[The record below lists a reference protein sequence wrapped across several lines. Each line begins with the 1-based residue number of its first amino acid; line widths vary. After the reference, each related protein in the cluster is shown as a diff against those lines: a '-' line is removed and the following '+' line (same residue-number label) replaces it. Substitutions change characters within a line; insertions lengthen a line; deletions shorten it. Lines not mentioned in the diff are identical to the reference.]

1 MGGFLSSMGGLG
13 DLLQKI
19 SSGNAAPH
27 EQFDQAAQAA
37 PQSSLA
43 EGIASALGSGGTGQF
58 AQMATQL
65 FTNGN
70 GDQKSSMLNSLLAT
84 AGPGLLAQLS
94 GNGAGGGLASLL
106 GGGATSVTP
115 AEAANVSPQAV
126 QELAA
131 KVHQADQSI
140 VDKLGEVYS
149 AHPDLFKTLGAA
161 AMSVAVAKI
170 AQKHRE

>member
-1 MGGFLSSMGGLG
+1 MGGLG

-27 EQFDQAAQAA
+27 EQFDQVAQAA

-43 EGIASALGSGGTGQF
+43 AGIASALGSGGTGQF

-70 GDQKSSMLNSLLAT
+70 GDQKSTMINSLLAT
-84 AGPGLLAQLS
+84 AGPALLSQLGGS
-94 GNGAGGGLASLL
+94 GGGLASLL

-115 AEAANVSPQAV
+115 AQAANISPEAV

-131 KVHQADQSI
+131 KVHQADPSI
-140 VDKLGEVYS
+140 VDRLGAAYS
-149 AHPDLFKTLGAA
+149 AHPDLFKTLGAT
-161 AMSVAVAKI
+161 AMSIAVAKI
-170 AQKHRE
+170 AQNHKA

>member
-1 MGGFLSSMGGLG
+1 MSFLSSMGGLG

-27 EQFDQAAQAA
+27 EQFDQVAQAA

-43 EGIASALGSGGTGQF
+43 AGIASALGSGGTGQF

-65 FTNGN
+65 FANGN
-70 GDQKSSMLNSLLAT
+70 GDQKSTMINSLLAT
-84 AGPGLLAQLS
+84 AGPALLSQLGGS
-94 GNGAGGGLASLL
+94 GGGLASLL

-115 AEAANVSPQAV
+115 EQAANISPEAV

-131 KVHQADQSI
+131 KVHQADPSI
-140 VDKLGEVYS
+140 VDKLGEAYS

-161 AMSVAVAKI
+161 AMSIAVAKI
-170 AQKHRE
+170 AENHKA

>member
-1 MGGFLSSMGGLG
+1 LG

-27 EQFDQAAQAA
+27 EHFDQVAQAA

-58 AQMATQL
+58 AQMAAQL

-70 GDQKSSMLNSLLAT
+70 GDQKSTMINSLLAT
-84 AGPGLLAQLS
+84 AGPSVLAQLTS
-94 GNGAGGGLASLL
+94 GGGSGLSSLL
-106 GGGATSVTP
+106 GGGGASVTP
-115 AEAANVSPQAV
+115 EQAANISPEAV

-131 KVHQADQSI
+131 KVHQSDPSI
-140 VDKLGEVYS
+140 VDKLGQAYS

-161 AMSVAVAKI
+161 AMSIAVAKI
-170 AQKHRE
+170 AEKHKA

>member
-1 MGGFLSSMGGLG
+1 MSFLSSMGGLG

-27 EQFDQAAQAA
+27 EHFDQVAQAA

-43 EGIASALGSGGTGQF
+43 AGIASALGSGGTGQF

-70 GDQKSSMLNSLLAT
+70 GDQKSTMINSLLAT
-84 AGPGLLAQLS
+84 AGPAVLSQLGGS
-94 GNGAGGGLASLL
+94 GGGLASLL
-106 GGGATSVTP
+106 GGGASSVTP
-115 AEAANVSPQAV
+115 EQAANISPQAV

-131 KVHQADQSI
+131 KVHQADPSI
-140 VDKLGEVYS
+140 VDKLGQAYS

-161 AMSVAVAKI
+161 AMSIAVAKI
-170 AQKHRE
+170 AEQHKA

>member
-1 MGGFLSSMGGLG
+1 MSFLSSMGGLG

-27 EQFDQAAQAA
+27 EQFDQVAQAA

-43 EGIASALGSGGTGQF
+43 AGIASALGSGGTGQF

-65 FTNGN
+65 FANGN
-70 GDQKSSMLNSLLAT
+70 GDQKSTMINSLLAT
-84 AGPGLLAQLS
+84 AGPALLSQF
-94 GNGAGGGLASLL
+94 GGGGGLASLL
-106 GGGATSVTP
+106 GGGTTSVTP
-115 AEAANVSPQAV
+115 EQAANISPEAV

-131 KVHQADQSI
+131 KVHQADPSI
-140 VDKLGEVYS
+140 VDKLGEAYS

-161 AMSVAVAKI
+161 AMSIAVAKI
-170 AQKHRE
+170 AESYKA

>member
-1 MGGFLSSMGGLG
+1 MSFLSSMGGLG

-27 EQFDQAAQAA
+27 EQFDQVAQAA

-43 EGIASALGSGGTGQF
+43 AGIASALGSGGTGQF

-70 GDQKSSMLNSLLAT
+70 GDQKSTMINSLLAT
-84 AGPGLLAQLS
+84 AGPALLSQLGGS
-94 GNGAGGGLASLL
+94 GGGLASLL
-106 GGGATSVTP
+106 GGGASSVTP
-115 AEAANVSPQAV
+115 EQAANISPQAV

-131 KVHQADQSI
+131 KVHQADPSI
-140 VDKLGEVYS
+140 VDKLGQAYS

-161 AMSVAVAKI
+161 AMSIAVAKI
-170 AQKHRE
+170 AEQHKA

>member
-1 MGGFLSSMGGLG
+1 MSFLSSMGGLG
-13 DLLQKI
+13 ELLQQI

-27 EQFDQAAQAA
+27 EHFDQVAQAA

-43 EGIASALGSGGTGQF
+43 EGIASALGSGGTSQF

-70 GDQKSSMLNSLLAT
+70 GDQKSSMINSLLAT
-84 AGPGLLAQLS
+84 AGPAVLAQLS
-94 GNGAGGGLASLL
+94 SGGSGLSSLL

-115 AEAANVSPQAV
+115 QQAANISPEAV

-131 KVHQADQSI
+131 KVHQADPSI
-140 VDKLGEVYS
+140 VDKLGEVYC
-149 AHPDLFKTLGAA
+149 AQPDLFRTLGAA
-161 AMSVAVAKI
+161 AMSIVVAKV
-170 AQKHRE
+170 AQKHNA

>member
-1 MGGFLSSMGGLG
+1 MSFLSSMGGLG

-27 EQFDQAAQAA
+27 EQFDQVAQAA

-43 EGIASALGSGGTGQF
+43 AGIASALGSGGTGQF

-65 FTNGN
+65 FANGN
-70 GDQKSSMLNSLLAT
+70 GDQKSTMINSLLAT
-84 AGPGLLAQLS
+84 AGPALLAQLGGS
-94 GNGAGGGLASLL
+94 GAGGGLASLL
-106 GGGATSVTP
+106 GGGGTSVTP
-115 AEAANVSPQAV
+115 EQAANISPQAV

-131 KVHQADQSI
+131 KVHQTDPSI
-140 VDKLGEVYS
+140 VDKLGEAYS

-161 AMSVAVAKI
+161 AMSIAVAKV
-170 AQKHRE
+170 AEKHNA

>member
-1 MGGFLSSMGGLG
+1 MSFLSSMGGLG

-27 EQFDQAAQAA
+27 EQFDQVAQAA

-43 EGIASALGSGGTGQF
+43 AGIASALGSGGTGQF

-70 GDQKSSMLNSLLAT
+70 GDQKSTMINSLLAT
-84 AGPGLLAQLS
+84 AGPALLAQLTS
-94 GNGAGGGLASLL
+94 GGGSGLSSLL

-115 AEAANVSPQAV
+115 EQTANISPQTV

-131 KVHQADQSI
+131 KVHQADPSI
-140 VDKLGEVYS
+140 VDKLGEAYS

-161 AMSVAVAKI
+161 AMSIAVAKI
-170 AQKHRE
+170 AEKHTA

>member
-1 MGGFLSSMGGLG
+1 MSSFLSSMGGLG

-27 EQFDQAAQAA
+27 EQFDQVAQAA

-43 EGIASALGSGGTGQF
+43 AGIASALGSGGTGQF

-70 GDQKSSMLNSLLAT
+70 GDQKSTMINSLLAT
-84 AGPGLLAQLS
+84 AGPALLSHL
-94 GNGAGGGLASLL
+94 GGGGGGGLASLL
-106 GGGATSVTP
+106 GGGANSVTP
-115 AEAANVSPQAV
+115 EQAANIPPQAV

-131 KVHQADQSI
+131 KVHQSDPSI
-140 VDKLGEVYS
+140 VDKLGEAYS

-161 AMSVAVAKI
+161 AMSIAVAKI
-170 AQKHRE
+170 AEKHNA

>member
-1 MGGFLSSMGGLG
+1 MSFLSSMGGLG

-27 EQFDQAAQAA
+27 EQFDQVAQAA

-43 EGIASALGSGGTGQF
+43 AGIASALGTGGTSQF

-70 GDQKSSMLNSLLAT
+70 GDQKSTMINSLLAT
-84 AGPGLLAQLS
+84 AGPALLAQLGGS
-94 GNGAGGGLASLL
+94 GGGLASLL
-106 GGGATSVTP
+106 GGGTSVTP
-115 AEAANVSPQAV
+115 EQAANISPQAV

-131 KVHQADQSI
+131 KVHQTDPSI
-140 VDKLGEVYS
+140 VDKLGQAYS

-161 AMSVAVAKI
+161 AMSIAVAKI
-170 AQKHRE
+170 AENHKA